1 MLTLLLTFM
10 LGCTPHTTGATEVGV
25 RTNKVGVLLSKGIQD
40 EVYPP
45 GSTSFFPPVITDWHV
60 FDTAI
65 QNLEMTRER
74 NTGDRPVDDSLRFKT
89 IDGNDI
95 SVNVNVAWR
104 IMPDKTPYLLRF
116 VGSNTYEISE
126 ALVRP
131 VSRSITRDVLNELA
145 SEGYYNADIRF
156 AKAEEAKVILNGFLN
171 GEGIQIEQVL
181 LGEHQFTEAYQQV
194 IREMKVAE
202 QEASRLKSETQAAR
216 EQINREIEVARGE
229 AATSIEKAKGTSEQ
243 RRLEADALYFERER
257 QAQAILAE
265 KTALAEGL
273 TERARALG
281 GSGGTALVKL
291 EVAKALKG
299 KKIIFLPASSG
310 LDIRSTDVNNLLQ
323 AYGIQSATKSE

>member
-1 MLTLLLTFM
+1 MRFIHPARLHF
-10 LGCTPHTTGATEVGV
+10 
-25 RTNKVGVLLSKGIQD
+25 
-40 EVYPP
+40 
-45 GSTSFFPPVITDWHV
+45 FFPPVITDWNV

-104 IMPDKTPYLLRF
+104 IMPNKASYLLRF

-131 VSRSITRDVLNELA
+131 VSRSIIRDVLNELA

-156 AKAEEAKVILNGFLN
+156 AKAEEAKVILNGYLN
-171 GEGIQIEQVL
+171 GEGVQIEQVL

-202 QEASRLKSETQAAR
+202 QEASPKSR
-216 EQINREIEVARGE
+216 DPSG
-229 AATSIEKAKGTSEQ
+229 S
-243 RRLEADALYFERER
+243 
-257 QAQAILAE
+257 
-265 KTALAEGL
+265 
-273 TERARALG
+273 RA
-281 GSGGTALVKL
+281 
-291 EVAKALKG
+291 
-299 KKIIFLPASSG
+299 
-310 LDIRSTDVNNLLQ
+310 N
-323 AYGIQSATKSE
+323 QSRD

>member
-1 MLTLLLTFM
+1 MLFFLLNFII
-10 LGCTPHTTGATEVGV
+10 GCTPHTTGATEVGV
-25 RTNKVGVLLSKGIQD
+25 RTNKVGVLLSKGIQE
-40 EVYPP
+40 EVFPP

-60 FDTAI
+60 FDSAI

-74 NTGDRPVDDSLRFKT
+74 NTGARPVDDSLRFKT

-104 IMPDKTPYLLRF
+104 IMPQKSPYLLRF
-116 VGSNTYEISE
+116 IGSSTSEVSE

-131 VSRSITRDVLNELA
+131 VSRSIIRDVLNELA

-156 AKAEEAKVILNGFLN
+156 AKAEEAKDLLNTYLN
-171 GEGIQIEQVL
+171 NEGIQIEQVL
-181 LGEHQFTEAYQQV
+181 LGEHQFTDAYQQV

-202 QEASRLKSETQAAR
+202 QEASRLQSETEAAR

-229 AATSIEKAKGTSEQ
+229 AATSIEKAKGTAEQ

-257 QAQAILAE
+257 QAQAILTE
-265 KTALAEGL
+265 KMALAEGL
-273 TERARALG
+273 TERARALS
-281 GSGGTALVKL
+281 GSGGASLVKL
-291 EVAKALKG
+291 EVAKALMG

-310 LDIRSTDVNNLLQ
+310 FDVRNTDVNALLQ
-323 AYGIQSATKSE
+323 TYGIQSTTSR